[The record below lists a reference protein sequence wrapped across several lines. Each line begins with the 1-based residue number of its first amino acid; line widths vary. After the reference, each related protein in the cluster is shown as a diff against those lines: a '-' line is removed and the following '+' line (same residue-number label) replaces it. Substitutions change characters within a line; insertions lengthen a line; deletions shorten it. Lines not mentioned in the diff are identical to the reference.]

1 MRSPLNGDNM
11 KKITTGMDGSSL
23 LQQPPWLKVGIL
35 GVLEM
40 HPNIRDSYGTKIT
53 RETEKIGVF
62 CMTDSR
68 KDFRVLEISMSSL
81 LARKGCLPMLE
92 RATQT
97 QHLPL
102 NVCLFMGHGRILLFD
117 PYFPSSPCS
126 MALCFGLSQN

>member
-1 MRSPLNGDNM
+1 MRSPLNGDSM
-11 KKITTGMDGSSL
+11 KKITTDMDGSSL
-23 LQQPPWLKVGIL
+23 SQQPPWLKVGIL

-97 QHLPL
+97 Q
-102 NVCLFMGHGRILLFD
+102 
-117 PYFPSSPCS
+117 
-126 MALCFGLSQN
+126 LCNTCH